1 MLVYNDYIRKIGIG
15 PKMRQ
20 KAVSVDVTNRCN
32 LRCRHCFFW
41 RAENPEELSIE
52 GWKEIFRK
60 LPKFLYCSW
69 VGGEPLLRKELI
81 ETGKNKFLINEV
93 VTNGTIPIPSWKD
106 VSFFISIDGTK
117 RYHETI
123 RGKGTYDLARENIET
138 TGARYLLLNMVV
150 NSLNYRSIEKFV
162 SEWSN
167 SKVLWVKFSFYT
179 PFIGGENS
187 LFLPFEKRNE
197 IIDEV
202 LKPLKENY
210 GDFIFISDAILESMK
225 YPNCLKVT
233 SDCPATKLILS
244 LDTMGEIKYR
254 SCGGRRACYMGAGA
268 ICEKCGHMTP
278 HYLKAIYETG
288 DWEIIRK
295 SIKHIPGV
303 VALKAIKSLL
313 PKNYLKN
320 IVSPTKNL

>member
-1 MLVYNDYIRKIGIG
+1 
-15 PKMRQ
+15 MRL
-20 KAVSVDVTNRCN
+20 KAISIDVTNKCN
-32 LRCRHCFFW
+32 LRCRHCFYW
-41 RAENPEELSIE
+41 RAKNPEELSID
-52 GWKEIFRK
+52 GWNEIFQK

-69 VGGEPLLRKELI
+69 VGGEPLLRRKLI
-81 ETGKNKFLINEV
+81 EMGKKRFIINEV
-93 VTNGTIPIPSWKD
+93 VTNGTLPIPDWSD

-117 RYHETI
+117 RYHEII
-123 RGKGTYDLARENIET
+123 RGEGTYELARKNIET
-138 TGARYLLLNMVV
+138 TSARYLLLNMVV

-179 PFIGGENS
+179 PFRGGENS
-187 LFLPFEKRNE
+187 LYIPFKKRNE

-225 YPNCLKVT
+225 YPECLKVT
-233 SDCPATKLILS
+233 SNCPATKLILS
-244 LDTMGEIKYR
+244 LDAMGRIKYR
-254 SCGGRRACYMGAGA
+254 SCGDSRACYMGAGA

-278 HYLKAIYETG
+278 HYLRAIYEAG

-295 SIKHIPGV
+295 SIKHMPWG
-303 VALKAIKSLL
+303 VALKAIRSLL
-313 PKNYLKN
+313 PKKLLAKVYPLEPAKN
-320 IVSPTKNL
+320 Q

>member
-1 MLVYNDYIRKIGIG
+1 
-15 PKMRQ
+15 MRQ
-20 KAVSVDVTNRCN
+20 KAVSIDVTNRCN

-41 RAENPEELSIE
+41 RVENLGELSIE
-52 GWKEIFRK
+52 GWKEVLGK

-93 VTNGTIPIPSWKD
+93 VTNGTVPIPSWND

-117 RYHETI
+117 HYHEVI
-123 RGKGTYDLARENIET
+123 RGKGTYDLARENIKT

-187 LFLPFEKRNE
+187 LFLPFKKRNE
-197 IIDEV
+197 IIDRV

-210 GDFIFISDAILESMK
+210 GDFIFISDALLESMK

-244 LDTMGEIKYR
+244 LDSMGKIKYR

-278 HYLKAIYETG
+278 HYLRAIYEME

-295 SIKHIPGV
+295 SIKHIPRG

-313 PKNYLKN
+313 PKTICKKLSRGTNKEH
-320 IVSPTKNL
+320 IVEKQNKDEFNV